1 MKVQKIVSLDEN
13 TMRISQRIPNFS
25 KWVRKSLHAYD
36 QDLDLVSELMLAE
49 QQKAKWA
56 KVARIFATTLVEKS
70 IEIDPNFKKDVND
83 LIKEAIEEV
92 QNQSSLRDFE
102 WAMMMFTP
110 NPAKFARD
118 IIQVIAR
125 AIMKLVHATDAWY
138 FEVNMMSEGSHH
150 EYIRVGPR
158 IIGYMRVTNS
168 GKIISIWIND
178 PYNQLFLPEN

>member
-102 WAMMMFTP
+102 
-110 NPAKFARD
+110 
-118 IIQVIAR
+118 
-125 AIMKLVHATDAWY
+125 
-138 FEVNMMSEGSHH
+138 
-150 EYIRVGPR
+150 
-158 IIGYMRVTNS
+158 
-168 GKIISIWIND
+168 
-178 PYNQLFLPEN
+178 